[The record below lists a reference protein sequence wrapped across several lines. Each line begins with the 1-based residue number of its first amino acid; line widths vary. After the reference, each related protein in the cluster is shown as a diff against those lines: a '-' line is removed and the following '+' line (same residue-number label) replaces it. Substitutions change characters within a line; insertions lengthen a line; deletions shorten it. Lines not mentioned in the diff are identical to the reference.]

1 MFRATP
7 ALFAAV
13 LLLSA
18 ASPARADLSPTAC
31 QAAKAYSDQ
40 HDGLS
45 VLVLKNGK
53 VACEAYT
60 GGDADTAHELYSGT
74 KSFVGLMAAAAVQDR
89 LLTLDELVADT
100 LPEWRDDPLKSKA
113 TIRQLLSM
121 TAGLPS
127 QIGRPPTYAGAVEA
141 PFNLPPGERFQYGPA
156 PMQVF
161 GELIRRK
168 LTAAG
173 RSGDPLAYLKARIL
187 DPIGLK
193 DADWRRGPDGQPMMP
208 QGAVLTAREWAKVG
222 ELVRHRGVVD
232 GRAIVDPEAFD
243 ALFHGSRANPGY
255 GLTWW
260 LPKASI
266 TLDAATASTDIGAAA
281 ASLPKDLVMAA
292 GAGDQR
298 LYVIPSLGL
307 VIVRQARLDLVKTLR
322 AARGQPIADEA
333 RWSDAKMLDILIGG
347 RR

>member
-1 MFRATP
+1 MLRALPSVFAAIVLFSATGQAWAAMTP
-7 ALFAAV
+7 A
-13 LLLSA
+13 
-18 ASPARADLSPTAC
+18 AC

-40 HDGLS
+40 HNGLS
-45 VLVLKNGK
+45 VLVLKDGNL
-53 VACEAYT
+53 VCEAYT
-60 GGDADTAHELYSGT
+60 GGTADTAYELYSGT
-74 KSFVGLMAAAAVQDR
+74 KSFVGLMAAAAVQDH

-100 LPEWRDDPLKSKA
+100 LPEWRGDPLKSKA

-127 QIGRPPTYAGAVEA
+127 QIGRPPTYADAVEA

-161 GELIRRK
+161 GELMRRK
-168 LTAAG
+168 LVAAG
-173 RSGDPLAYLKARIL
+173 RPGDPLAYLTVRIL

-193 DADWRRGPDGQPMMP
+193 IADWRRGSDGQPLMP
-208 QGAVLTAREWAKVG
+208 QGAVLTAREWAKLG
-222 ELVRHRGVVD
+222 ELVRHRGVID
-232 GRAIVDPEAFD
+232 DRALVDPEAFT
-243 ALFHGSRANPGY
+243 ALFRSSQANPGY

-260 LPKASI
+260 LPKAS
-266 TLDAATASTDIGAAA
+266 TTVDAATASMDIGAAS

-307 VIVRQARLDLVKTLR
+307 VIVRQARLDLAKALR
-322 AARGQPIADEA
+322 AARGRAIGEEP
-333 RWSDAKMLDILIGG
+333 RWSDAKMLDIVIGG
-347 RR
+347 RP